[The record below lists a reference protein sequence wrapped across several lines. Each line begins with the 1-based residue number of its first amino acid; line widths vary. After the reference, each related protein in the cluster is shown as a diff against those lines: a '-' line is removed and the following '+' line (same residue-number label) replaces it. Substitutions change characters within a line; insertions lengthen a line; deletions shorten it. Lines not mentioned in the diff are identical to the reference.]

1 MTKPVIS
8 PVVLCGGS
16 GTRLW
21 PLSRKSFPKQF
32 APVIHDRSLLRLTLE
47 RLSALM
53 QSGSLVCIGSEEHR
67 FLISNELEAVN
78 LSGKIILEPVAKNT
92 APAVALAAMA
102 VGPDDLLL
110 ICPADH
116 FIPDAQLFEEC
127 IRRAV
132 PAAEQGAIVIFG
144 VQPSFPST
152 AYGYIESEHELG
164 EESAVPVKAFIE
176 KPSLELATQ
185 LLANR
190 NVFWNSGMVLAKAHV
205 LLSELEVL
213 APDMLDHVTRAF
225 QAGQVDGLFFR
236 PDAEVFAQ
244 TPEDSFDYA
253 VLEKSDKV
261 MMTAFR
267 GAWSDVGSWNAL
279 SAVQEADEDNNRL
292 SGQAYAYGCSGT
304 SIRAEHRVVV
314 GLGLQDLQI
323 VETSDAVLVARAS
336 EVEKI
341 KHVVEDLRKSNVS
354 QADMHRN
361 VVRPWGSYDSIDS
374 GDRFQVK
381 RIVVKPGAALSLQKH
396 YQRSEHWIV
405 VKGTALV
412 TRGEEQHLLS
422 ENESIYIPL
431 GTTHRLENVGKT
443 SLELIEV
450 QTGAYLG
457 EDDIVRLE
465 DTYGRV

>member
-1 MTKPVIS
+1 MTKSVIS

-32 APVIHDRSLLRLTLE
+32 APVIRNRSLLRLTLE
-47 RLSALM
+47 RLAPFM
-53 QSGSLVCIGSEEHR
+53 EKGSLLCIGSEDHR
-67 FLISNELEAVN
+67 FLISNELDAEC
-78 LSGKIILEPVAKNT
+78 LQGRIILEPMAKNT
-92 APAVALAAMA
+92 APAVALAAKA
-102 VGPDDLLL
+102 ASPNDLLL

-116 FIPDAQLFEEC
+116 YIPDIPLFQEC
-127 IRRAV
+127 IRQAA

-144 VQPSFPST
+144 VQPTFPST
-152 AYGYIESEHELG
+152 AYGYIESESEPG
-164 EESAVPVKAFIE
+164 AAPAVPVKAFIE
-176 KPSLELATQ
+176 KPSLGMATE
-185 LLANR
+185 LLASR
-190 NVFWNSGMVLAKAHV
+190 MVFWNSGMVLAKASV
-205 LLSELEVL
+205 LLQELEVL
-213 APDMLDHVTRAF
+213 APDIRDCVGRAS
-225 QAGQVDGLFFR
+225 QIGQEDGVFFR
-236 PDAEVFAQ
+236 PDAGIFSES
-244 TPEDSFDYA
+244 PEDSFDYA

-261 MMTAFR
+261 VMAAFR
-267 GAWSDVGSWNAL
+267 GAWSDVGSWSAL
-279 SAVQEADEDNNRL
+279 SALDDPDGHHNRL
-292 SGQAYAYGCSGT
+292 SGQAYAYECSGT

-323 VETSDAVLVARAS
+323 VETADAVLVAKAS
-336 EVEKI
+336 DADKI
-341 KHVVEDLRKSNVS
+341 KYVVEDLRRAKVA

-422 ENESIYIPL
+422 ENQSIYIPL

>member
-1 MTKPVIS
+1 MSVIS

-32 APVIHDRSLLRLTLE
+32 APVIRNRSLLRLTLE
-47 RLSALM
+47 RLAPFKGDL
-53 QSGSLVCIGSEEHR
+53 LCIGSEEHR
-67 FLISNELEAVN
+67 FLISNELEAEAMH
-78 LSGKIILEPVAKNT
+78 GRIILEPVAKNT
-92 APAVALAAMA
+92 APAVALAACA
-102 VGPDDLLL
+102 ANADDLLL

-116 FIPDAQLFEEC
+116 YIPDASLFEAC
-127 IRRAV
+127 IWRAA

-144 VQPSFPST
+144 IQPTFPST
-152 AYGYIESEHELG
+152 AYGYIESQG
-164 EESAVPVKAFIE
+164 EPGDAPAIPVKAFIE
-176 KPSLELATQ
+176 KPSLEVATE

-190 NVFWNSGMVLAKAHV
+190 QVFWNSGMVLAKASV
-205 LLSELEVL
+205 LRQELGAL
-213 APDMLDHVTRAF
+213 APDMLDCVARAL
-225 QAGQVDGLFFR
+225 QAGQPDGGFFR
-236 PDAEVFAQ
+236 PDAGVFSDC
-244 TPEDSFDYA
+244 PEDSFDYA
-253 VLEKSDKV
+253 VLEKSDRVV
-261 MMTAFR
+261 MAAFR

-279 SAVQEADEDNNRL
+279 SAIDEPDSDNNRL
-292 SGQAYAYGCSGT
+292 SGQAYAYECSGT

-323 VETSDAVLVARAS
+323 VETADAVLVAKAS
-336 EVEKI
+336 ESEKI
-341 KHVVEDLRKSNVS
+341 KHIVEDLRKAKVA
-354 QADMHRN
+354 QADAHRN
-361 VVRPWGSYDSIDS
+361 VVRPWGSYDSIDN

-422 ENESIYIPL
+422 ENQSIYIPL

-443 SLELIEV
+443 QLELIEV